1 MNLTDQEKQA
11 ALELVDEMQATRQT
25 RNLRPEEVPKV
36 LLPYQGRW
44 HADLSPVRLC
54 VKGRRIGFSWGA
66 LAAEA
71 ALEAASTE
79 QAGGMDNFYMGYNM
93 SMAAEFIGDC
103 AFFARAYSLACSA
116 IDVGITTAIID
127 DERKDIV
134 TYKIR
139 FASGFKVEAL
149 SSAPH
154 NWRSRQGHA
163 RIDEA
168 AFHQNLAEVVKGA
181 LAFRMWGGRI
191 DIVSTDNGEDN
202 QFRAYIKEILAG
214 KLPWSLHQVT
224 FSDALREG
232 FYRRVCL
239 VKGLKWSQEAEEEY
253 RESIYSDYPTP
264 EDAAEELDCVPKRGS
279 GAYFSRML
287 MESCMEGGIPTVLF
301 KKPAEF
307 VLDENRLKVTQD
319 WFTDTV
325 KPLIDNMSTERRTVY
340 GQDFGRT
347 ADMSVIW
354 LMQEEAP
361 GKWRMVFA
369 VEMRRIPHDCQEL
382 ITDLIIDSLPLF
394 HHANFDATGNGQ
406 SHAERAMQK
415 HGGPAYVTS
424 VQITAKYYAEWFPK
438 YKRAYEDKSIT
449 VAQSEDI
456 IADHRVVV
464 LQKGQPTMSDVRV
477 KGTDGEMRHGD
488 SATAGLLCFVAACTD
503 GVPPAG
509 ASVNNPHKRTR
520 ATRPRLF
527 SRAGKLAG
535 AMRALTAFIQSLFN
549 IFTGAKHEYC

>member
-1 MNLTDQEKQA
+1 VSLTSQEKQA
-11 ALELVDEMQATRQT
+11 ALELVEEMQAARAT
-25 RNLRPEEVPKV
+25 RNLRPEEGPKV
-36 LLPYQGRW
+36 LLPYQSRW
-44 HADLSPVRLC
+44 HSDASPVRLC
-54 VKGRRIGFSWGA
+54 EKGRRIGFSWGA

-71 ALEAASTE
+71 ALAAASQE
-79 QAGGMDNFYMGYNM
+79 RAGGMDQFYMGYNM
-93 SMAAEFIGDC
+93 AMAAEFIGDC
-103 AFFARAYSLACSA
+103 AFFARAYKLACSA
-116 IDVGITTAIID
+116 IDVGITTDIID
-127 DERKDIV
+127 DERRDIV

-139 FASGFKVEAL
+139 FASGFKIEAL

-168 AFHQNLAEVVKGA
+168 AFHQDLAEVVKGA

-191 DIVSTDNGEDN
+191 DIVSTHNGEDN
-202 QFRAYIKEILAG
+202 QFMAYIKEIMAG
-214 KLPWSLHQVT
+214 KLPWSLHKVT

-239 VKGLKWSQEAEEEY
+239 VKGLPWGQDTEEAY
-253 RESIYSDYPTP
+253 RESIYADYPTP
-264 EDAAEELDCVPKRGS
+264 EDSAEELDCVPKRGS

-287 MESCMEGGIPTVLF
+287 MESCMEDGISTVLF

-307 VLDENRLKVTQD
+307 VLDSNRLQVTLG
-319 WFTDTV
+319 WFNDHV
-325 KPLIDNMSTERRTVY
+325 KPLVDNMPTGQRTAY

-354 LMQEEAP
+354 IMQEERP
-361 GKWRMVFA
+361 GKWRMAFA

-382 ITDLIIDSLPLF
+382 ITDLILDDVPLF
-394 HHANFDATGNGQ
+394 HHATFDATGNGQ

-415 HGGPAYVTS
+415 HGGPAYITC
-424 VQITAKYYAEWFPK
+424 VQLTAKYYAEWFPK
-438 YKRAYEDKSIT
+438 YRRAYEDKSLT
-449 VAQSEDI
+449 VARSEDT

-464 LQKGQPTMSDVRV
+464 LQKGQPTMSAVRV

-488 SATAGLLCFVAACTD
+488 SAIAGLLCFVAASTD

-509 ASVNNPHKRTR
+509 VSVNNENQR
-520 ATRPRLF
+520 ARGHRPRMF
-527 SRAGKLAG
+527 GRAGRLHA
-535 AMRALTAFIQSLFN
+535 
-549 IFTGAKHEYC
+549 

>member
-1 MNLTDQEKQA
+1 MLTEQEAKA
-11 ALELVDEMQATRQT
+11 ALELVEDMQAMRNT
-25 RNLRPEEVPKV
+25 RNLRPEEVPAI
-36 LLPYQGRW
+36 LLPYQSRW
-44 HADLSPVRLC
+44 HADVSPVRLC
-54 VKGRRIGFSWGA
+54 IKARRIGFSWGA

-71 ALEAASTE
+71 SLEAASLE
-79 QAGGMDNFYMGYNM
+79 RAGGMDQFYMGYNM

-103 AFFARAYSLACSA
+103 AFFARAYKLACSA
-116 IDVGITTAIID
+116 IGVGVTPVIID

-139 FASGFKVEAL
+139 FASGFKIEAL

-191 DIVSTDNGEDN
+191 DIVSTDNGEEN
-202 QFRAYIKEILAG
+202 QFRSYIKEIQVG
-214 KLPWSLHQVT
+214 NLPWSLHQVT
-224 FSDALREG
+224 FSDALRQG

-239 VKGLKWSQEAEEEY
+239 VRGIEWSQEAEEEY
-253 RESIYSDYPTP
+253 RESIYADYPTP

-287 MESCMEGGIPTVLF
+287 MESCMVEGIPTVLF

-307 VLDENRLKVTQD
+307 VLDGNRLKVTED

-325 KPLIDNMSTERRTVY
+325 KPIIDSMPTDRRTVY

-354 LMQEEAP
+354 IMQEEAP
-361 GKWRMVFA
+361 GKWRTAFLL
-369 VEMRRIPHDCQEL
+369 EMRRIPHDCQER
-382 ITDLIIDSLPLF
+382 ITDLVIDNLPLF
-394 HHANFDATGNGQ
+394 HHAHFDATGNGQ

-415 HGGPAYVTS
+415 HGGPAYVDC
-424 VQITAKYYAEWFPK
+424 VQLTPKFYAEWFPK
-438 YKRAYEDKSIT
+438 YHRAYQDKSLT
-449 VAQSEDI
+449 VPQSEDI

-477 KGTDGEMRHGD
+477 KGSDGEMRHGD

-509 ASVNNPHKRTR
+509 TTVNNDNKRTR
-520 ATRPRLF
+520 AARPRLF
-527 SRAGKLAG
+527 GRAGKLHAG
-535 AMRALTAFIQSLFN
+535 RPGI
-549 IFTGAKHEYC
+549 